1 MAENAYL
8 LSPGPMNI
16 PDRVLRA
23 MHISSLHHRTPE
35 FSRILERLLV
45 NLQEIYCTKQ
55 PVLPIHS
62 TGRGALEAT
71 ITNLFRSG
79 DEIIAICNGRFG
91 IMYARIAEEMG
102 LRVHRVSTEWEKD
115 VDLDELRKVLESFPA
130 AKGVTVV
137 HNETST
143 GVEND
148 IEGISHLSHEYEKL
162 LLVDCVSSLGG
173 MKFLFD
179 EWDVDSAVTASQ
191 KSLMGPTGM
200 AFVVLSDRAWQAV
213 SESTLP
219 KSYFSFPSI
228 LNGVESANPET
239 PGSTP
244 VVLVA
249 AMAESTTM
257 ILEEGLSATWE
268 RHRKLSNAVKGSLTA
283 LEFELFPEGALRRAY
298 TTTVVSLPQGLEAK
312 DITAPMKDLFGI
324 VARGGLGDYSNKILR
339 LGHMGNFYHR
349 DALILLSSFEAVLHM
364 LGFNDDIGRGLKVLC
379 DHLTD

>member
-1 MAENAYL
+1 MAEKTYR
-8 LSPGPMNI
+8 LSPGPINI
-16 PDRVLRA
+16 PERVLRA
-23 MHISSLHHRTPE
+23 MNISSLHHRTPE
-35 FSRILERLLV
+35 FSRILARLLV

-71 ITNLFRSG
+71 ITNLFSG
-79 DEIIAICNGRFG
+79 EDEIISICNGRFG
-91 IMYARIAEEMG
+91 TMYAGIAQEMG

-115 VDLDELRKVLESFPA
+115 IDLDELRRVLESFPA
-130 AKGVTVV
+130 AKAVTVV

-148 IEGISHLSHEYEKL
+148 IQGISRLSHEYEKL

-179 EWDVDSAVTASQ
+179 EWNVDSAVTASQ

-200 AFVVLSDRAWQAV
+200 AFIVLSKRAWQAAG
-213 SESTLP
+213 ESTLA
-219 KSYFSFPSI
+219 KSYFSFPNI
-228 LNGVESANPET
+228 LNSVKSANPET

-268 RHRKLSNAVKGSLTA
+268 RHRKLSNAVKESLAA
-283 LEFELFPEGALRRAY
+283 LGFELFPKGASLRSR
-298 TTTVVSLPQGLEAK
+298 TTTVVSLPKGLEAEEF
-312 DITAPMKDLFGI
+312 TGPMNNLFGI
-324 VARGGLGDYSNKILR
+324 VVTSGLGEYKNKILR
-339 LGHMGNFYHR
+339 LGHMGNFYQR

-379 DHLTD
+379 DHLKD

>member
-1 MAENAYL
+1 MAEKTYL
-8 LSPGPMNI
+8 LSPGPINI

-23 MHISSLHHRTPE
+23 MNISSLHHRTPE

-71 ITNLFRSG
+71 ITNLFSGG
-79 DEIIAICNGRFG
+79 DEIISICNGRFG
-91 IMYARIAEEMG
+91 SMYAGIAEEMG
-102 LRVHRVSTEWEKD
+102 LSVHRVSTEWEKG
-115 VDLDELRKVLESFPA
+115 VDLDELRKVLKSSPA
-130 AKGVTVV
+130 AKAVTVV

-143 GVEND
+143 AVEND
-148 IEGISHLSHEYEKL
+148 IKEISRLSHEYEKL

-179 EWDVDSAVTASQ
+179 EWNVDSAVTASQ

-200 AFVVLSDRAWQAV
+200 AFVVLSERARQAAG
-213 SESTLP
+213 ESTLP
-219 KSYFSFPSI
+219 KSYLSFPNI
-228 LNGVESANPET
+228 LNSVKSANPET

-268 RHRKLSNAVKGSLTA
+268 RHRRLSNAVKESLAA
-283 LEFELFPEGALRRAY
+283 LGFDLFPEGALLRSN
-298 TTTVVSLPQGLEAK
+298 TTTAVLLPKGLEAK
-312 DITAPMKDLFGI
+312 EFTGPMNKLFGI
-324 VARGGLGDYSNKILR
+324 VVTSGLGDYKNKILR
-339 LGHMGNFYHR
+339 LGHMGNFNQR
-349 DALILLSSFEAVLHM
+349 DALILLSSFEVVLHM

-379 DHLTD
+379 DHLKD